1 MQYFLQKSINKHVT
15 QDNNMHAEVFWGGV
29 LMFASVN
36 ISKSKKKKWIER
48 YVFRNMEFEMETL
61 GHRNVASNLRFF

>member
-29 LMFASVN
+29 LIFASVN

-48 YVFRNMEFEMETL
+48 
-61 GHRNVASNLRFF
+61 